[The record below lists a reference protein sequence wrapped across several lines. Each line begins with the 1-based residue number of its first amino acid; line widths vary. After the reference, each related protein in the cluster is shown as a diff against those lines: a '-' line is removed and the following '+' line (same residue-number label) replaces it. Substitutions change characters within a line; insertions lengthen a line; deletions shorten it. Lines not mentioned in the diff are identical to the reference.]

1 MFVQCFGVVGYQH
14 ESVELLLEVEGRAL
28 EGSSAPYNP
37 VNCSDVTAT
46 SHHVLVHVSQQMEVE
61 EDALSE
67 ARSRHETTMMVHVEG
82 CTTRAVT
89 QTVLIL

>member
-1 MFVQCFGVVGYQH
+1 
-14 ESVELLLEVEGRAL
+14 
-28 EGSSAPYNP
+28 
-37 VNCSDVTAT
+37 
-46 SHHVLVHVSQQMEVE
+46 MEVE